1 MKKNI
6 GYADYRLSPL
16 KIITAK
22 AKAIRKAHP
31 KMLWSQAIKK
41 ASALYKS
48 SPKKVGSIKKAK
60 AKKTVIKKI
69 SKSKPVVSKKV
80 EHLSLA
86 SLKSE
91 AAKRLKSKL
100 GELVVKKYMAV
111 TKREKARLQKEIT
124 IDRRE
129 LKKYC

>member
-1 MKKNI
+1 MMALSSKIETINI
-6 GYADYRLSPL
+6 PR
-16 KIITAK
+16 INME
-22 AKAIRKAHP
+22 IRNTN
-31 KMLWSQAIKK
+31 IKK
-41 ASALYKS
+41 TN
-48 SPKKVGSIKKAK
+48 IKKAK

-124 IDRRE
+124 IARRE